1 MSPAL
6 PGGASAGEADPDEG
20 QWSAGARAGY
30 TYVPYGRLQQ
40 GTRMAPNP
48 SGLGVDVHLGTLQ
61 LQAAA
66 PTGTAIDLQ
75 LPFGA
80 LATRT
85 IAERRTDAGIGDLEL
100 RIRQSAGRWLPGPRL
115 ALAAGVVLPTGPY
128 AARSGAANVAPEASY
143 LTLGR
148 GTAWWIAEADA
159 YGAVHRRAAVFGQ
172 LSARGPLAHTSDG
185 FAWGPEVRAT
195 VGGRVAAIAGRLA
208 FVVASD
214 FQWRGGATEPD
225 PFAGGRIETASA
237 GGLLWSVSPAA
248 VVELGGGVSATVG
261 ARIPLHQDVTGNQL
275 VPGVG
280 GFAAVAYAP
289 RLASRPASRGEPRK
303 SPAPYVPARGRITVV
318 DYWAP
323 WCMPCEEISRLL
335 EAAAP
340 RWPDVRIVRID
351 ATDWPGDGA
360 PSLPRGVEGL
370 PAIEIFDE
378 NGARQALLVGP
389 DALRVVEHV
398 DALRA
403 GRSPRPATSP
413 EAP

>member
-1 MSPAL
+1 
-6 PGGASAGEADPDEG
+6 
-20 QWSAGARAGY
+20 
-30 TYVPYGRLQQ
+30 
-40 GTRMAPNP
+40 MAPNP

-66 PTGTAIDLQ
+66 PTGTALDLQ

-85 IAERRTDAGIGDLEL
+85 LVERRTDTGIGDLEL
-100 RIRQSAGRWLPGPRL
+100 RIRQSAGRLLSMPRL
-115 ALAAGVVLPTGPY
+115 ALAAGAVLPTGPY
-128 AARSGAANVAPEASY
+128 AARSGAANVTPEASY

-148 GTAWWIAEADA
+148 GTAWWIAEADV

-195 VGGRVAAIAGRLA
+195 AGARVAAIAGRLA

-214 FQWRGGATEPD
+214 LQWRGGATEPD

-275 VPGVG
+275 VPQVG

-289 RLASRPASRGEPRK
+289 RLAPRK
-303 SPAPYVPARGRITVV
+303 SPARYVPERGRITVV
-318 DYWAP
+318 DYWAT
-323 WCMPCEEISRLL
+323 WCMPCAEISRLL

-351 ATDWPGDGA
+351 ATDWPGDDA

-370 PAIEIFDE
+370 PAIEVFDE
-378 NGARQALLVGP
+378 NGARLALLVGP

-403 GRSPRPATSP
+403 GRSPKPATSP